1 MKISALNTQN
11 NNYQNRQNQ
20 IFGMRF
26 SPNAV
31 EGIKASDFT
40 AKVREIPKILDV
52 LERLKQRND
61 NYVLA
66 SFELEKVERRDAH
79 PRLNSFVSH
88 FDPLVLLDHYDYG
101 HLIEG
106 GIVADLLTVR
116 RRPHLY
122 CRIENNAGLT
132 LLDCEG
138 PLTFKKI
145 LKKLQYLE
153 SKAFDQHAKR
163 VEEKH
168 AEAKVKHA
176 EGRVKQTKASVK
188 QAKKVKEEQAEAS
201 RRDEINK
208 RVAPLLE
215 INKRV
220 TPLLDTNLDDN
231 PIKPLKN

>member
-101 HLIEG
+101 YLIEG

-116 RRPHLY
+116 RRPNLY

-176 EGRVKQTKASVK
+176 EGSAKKARILEENRAKASAK

-201 RRDEINK
+201 RRD
-208 RVAPLLE
+208 E